1 MLTIQVFH
9 IRNHLFLPKQRVQE
23 VNEQVL
29 VGLGTKN
36 TLETEIGQQANISF
50 FCYMTHT
57 HNFLLQNYAFPPT
70 SPNISPHFFILTKEN
85 LVMSSKSCYFAENF
99 GKMERYDKE
108 RLVEIVLYV
117 LNKTGEL
124 YYYTLLKNIYF
135 AELKHL
141 AKWGQR
147 ITADEV
153 CAMPYGPV
161 LSHLLD
167 AIKGDSHE
175 PELSRMLK
183 SAFKFASEDASN
195 IMLPL
200 RQANED
206 YLSESE
212 KEALDASIQE
222 NASLSFEQ
230 LKNKSHD
237 KIWLK
242 NYREGKGKK
251 VIAMMD
257 LAVSA
262 HASDAMK
269 EYIKENLEIERAL
282 A

>member
-1 MLTIQVFH
+1 
-9 IRNHLFLPKQRVQE
+9 
-23 VNEQVL
+23 
-29 VGLGTKN
+29 
-36 TLETEIGQQANISF
+36 
-50 FCYMTHT
+50 
-57 HNFLLQNYAFPPT
+57 
-70 SPNISPHFFILTKEN
+70 
-85 LVMSSKSCYFAENF
+85 
-99 GKMERYDKE
+99 MERYDKE
-108 RLVEIVLYV
+108 RLVETVLYV

-124 YYYTLLKNIYF
+124 DYYTLLKTIYF

-153 CAMPYGPV
+153 CAMPCGPV

-183 SAFKFASEDASN
+183 SAFKFASEGAAN

-200 RQANED
+200 RQANEE

-212 KEALDASIQE
+212 KEALDASILE

-230 LKNKSHD
+230 VKNKSHD

-251 VIAMMD
+251 VIATMD
-257 LAVSA
+257 LAEWTLS
-262 HASDAMK
+262 S
-269 EYIKENLEIERAL
+269 ILL
-282 A
+282 TTSTS

>member
-1 MLTIQVFH
+1 MD
-9 IRNHLFLPKQRVQE
+9 
-23 VNEQVL
+23 
-29 VGLGTKN
+29 
-36 TLETEIGQQANISF
+36 
-50 FCYMTHT
+50 
-57 HNFLLQNYAFPPT
+57 
-70 SPNISPHFFILTKEN
+70 
-85 LVMSSKSCYFAENF
+85 
-99 GKMERYDKE
+99 RYDKE

-124 YYYTLLKNIYF
+124 DYNTLLKTIYF

-147 ITADEV
+147 ITADDV

-212 KEALDASIQE
+212 KEAIDASIQE

-251 VIAMMD
+251 VIATMD
-257 LAVSA
+257 LAESA
-262 HASDAMK
+262 HASEAMK
-269 EYIKENLEIERAL
+269 EYIKENLEIEWAL
-282 A
+282 AAYPHICKKITF

>member
-1 MLTIQVFH
+1 MD
-9 IRNHLFLPKQRVQE
+9 
-23 VNEQVL
+23 
-29 VGLGTKN
+29 
-36 TLETEIGQQANISF
+36 
-50 FCYMTHT
+50 
-57 HNFLLQNYAFPPT
+57 
-70 SPNISPHFFILTKEN
+70 
-85 LVMSSKSCYFAENF
+85 
-99 GKMERYDKE
+99 RYDKE

-124 YYYTLLKNIYF
+124 DYNTLLKTIYF

-147 ITADEV
+147 ITADDV
-153 CAMPYGPV
+153 CAIPYGPV

-212 KEALDASIQE
+212 KEALDASILE

-251 VIAMMD
+251 VIATMD
-257 LAVSA
+257 LAESA
-262 HASDAMK
+262 HASEAMK
-269 EYIKENLEIERAL
+269 EYIKENLEIERTFTC
-282 A
+282 

>member
-1 MLTIQVFH
+1 M
-9 IRNHLFLPKQRVQE
+9 
-23 VNEQVL
+23 
-29 VGLGTKN
+29 
-36 TLETEIGQQANISF
+36 
-50 FCYMTHT
+50 
-57 HNFLLQNYAFPPT
+57 QNYIFPPT
-70 SPNISPHFFILTKEN
+70 PPNISIHFFILKKEY
-85 LVMSSKSCYFAENF
+85 LLISFKSCNFAEKF
-99 GKMERYDKE
+99 GKMERYNKE

-117 LNKTGEL
+117 LNKTGKL
-124 YYYTLLKNIYF
+124 DYYTLLKTIYF

-147 ITADEV
+147 ITADDV

-212 KEALDASIQE
+212 KEALDASILE

-251 VIAMMD
+251 VIATMD
-257 LAVSA
+257 LAEWTLS
-262 HASDAMK
+262 S
-269 EYIKENLEIERAL
+269 ILL
-282 A
+282 TTSTS

>member
-1 MLTIQVFH
+1 
-9 IRNHLFLPKQRVQE
+9 
-23 VNEQVL
+23 
-29 VGLGTKN
+29 
-36 TLETEIGQQANISF
+36 
-50 FCYMTHT
+50 
-57 HNFLLQNYAFPPT
+57 
-70 SPNISPHFFILTKEN
+70 
-85 LVMSSKSCYFAENF
+85 
-99 GKMERYDKE
+99 MERYDKE

-124 YYYTLLKNIYF
+124 DYYTLLKTIYF

-153 CAMPYGPV
+153 CAMPYDPV

-251 VIAMMD
+251 VIATMD
-257 LAVSA
+257 LTESA
-262 HASDAMK
+262 HASEAMK
-269 EYIKENLEIERAL
+269 EYIKENLEIEKGL
-282 A
+282 AA

>member
-1 MLTIQVFH
+1 MD
-9 IRNHLFLPKQRVQE
+9 
-23 VNEQVL
+23 
-29 VGLGTKN
+29 
-36 TLETEIGQQANISF
+36 
-50 FCYMTHT
+50 
-57 HNFLLQNYAFPPT
+57 
-70 SPNISPHFFILTKEN
+70 
-85 LVMSSKSCYFAENF
+85 
-99 GKMERYDKE
+99 RYDKE

-124 YYYTLLKNIYF
+124 DYYTLLKTIYF

-147 ITADEV
+147 ITAD
-153 CAMPYGPV
+153 
-161 LSHLLD
+161 D
-167 AIKGDSHE
+167 
-175 PELSRMLK
+175 
-183 SAFKFASEDASN
+183 ASEDASN

-237 KIWLK
+237 KIWQK
-242 NYREGKGKK
+242 NYREGKSKK
-251 VIAMMD
+251 VIATMD
-257 LAVSA
+257 LAESA
-262 HASDAMK
+262 HASEAMK

>member
-1 MLTIQVFH
+1 MD
-9 IRNHLFLPKQRVQE
+9 
-23 VNEQVL
+23 
-29 VGLGTKN
+29 
-36 TLETEIGQQANISF
+36 
-50 FCYMTHT
+50 
-57 HNFLLQNYAFPPT
+57 
-70 SPNISPHFFILTKEN
+70 
-85 LVMSSKSCYFAENF
+85 
-99 GKMERYDKE
+99 RYDKE

-124 YYYTLLKNIYF
+124 DYNTLLKTIYF

-147 ITADEV
+147 ITADDV
-153 CAMPYGPV
+153 CAIPYGPV

-195 IMLPL
+195 IMLP
-200 RQANED
+200 Q
-206 YLSESE
+206 
-212 KEALDASIQE
+212 
-222 NASLSFEQ
+222 
-230 LKNKSHD
+230 NKSHD

-251 VIAMMD
+251 VIATMD
-257 LAVSA
+257 LAESA
-262 HASDAMK
+262 HASEAMK
-269 EYIKENLEIERAL
+269 EYIKESLETERAL

>member
-1 MLTIQVFH
+1 MD
-9 IRNHLFLPKQRVQE
+9 
-23 VNEQVL
+23 
-29 VGLGTKN
+29 
-36 TLETEIGQQANISF
+36 
-50 FCYMTHT
+50 
-57 HNFLLQNYAFPPT
+57 
-70 SPNISPHFFILTKEN
+70 
-85 LVMSSKSCYFAENF
+85 
-99 GKMERYDKE
+99 RYDKE

-124 YYYTLLKNIYF
+124 DYYTLLKTIYF

-147 ITADEV
+147 ITADDV

-167 AIKGDSHE
+167 AIKSDSHE

-195 IMLPL
+195 IMLP
-200 RQANED
+200 Q
-206 YLSESE
+206 
-212 KEALDASIQE
+212 
-222 NASLSFEQ
+222 
-230 LKNKSHD
+230 NKSHD

-251 VIAMMD
+251 VIATMD
-257 LAVSA
+257 LAESA
-262 HASDAMK
+262 HASEAMK
-269 EYIKENLEIERAL
+269 EYIKESLETERAL

>member
-1 MLTIQVFH
+1 MD
-9 IRNHLFLPKQRVQE
+9 
-23 VNEQVL
+23 
-29 VGLGTKN
+29 
-36 TLETEIGQQANISF
+36 
-50 FCYMTHT
+50 
-57 HNFLLQNYAFPPT
+57 
-70 SPNISPHFFILTKEN
+70 
-85 LVMSSKSCYFAENF
+85 
-99 GKMERYDKE
+99 RYDKE

-124 YYYTLLKNIYF
+124 DYYTLLKTIYF

-147 ITADEV
+147 ITADDV

-195 IMLPL
+195 IMLP
-200 RQANED
+200 Q
-206 YLSESE
+206 
-212 KEALDASIQE
+212 
-222 NASLSFEQ
+222 
-230 LKNKSHD
+230 NKSHD

-242 NYREGKGKK
+242 NYREGKSKK
-251 VIAMMD
+251 VIATMD
-257 LAVSA
+257 LAESA
-262 HASDAMK
+262 HASEAMK

>member
-1 MLTIQVFH
+1 MD
-9 IRNHLFLPKQRVQE
+9 
-23 VNEQVL
+23 
-29 VGLGTKN
+29 
-36 TLETEIGQQANISF
+36 
-50 FCYMTHT
+50 
-57 HNFLLQNYAFPPT
+57 
-70 SPNISPHFFILTKEN
+70 
-85 LVMSSKSCYFAENF
+85 
-99 GKMERYDKE
+99 RYDKE

-153 CAMPYGPV
+153 CAMPYDPV

-206 YLSESE
+206 YHSETE
-212 KEALDASIQE
+212 KETLDASIQE
-222 NASLSFEQ
+222 NATLSFEQ
-230 LKNKSHD
+230 IKNKSHD

-251 VIAMMD
+251 VIATLD
-257 LAVSA
+257 LAESA
-262 HASDAMK
+262 HASEAMK
-269 EYIKENLEIERAL
+269 EYIKENMEIEWAL
-282 A
+282 AAYPHICQKIIF

>member
-1 MLTIQVFH
+1 M
-9 IRNHLFLPKQRVQE
+9 
-23 VNEQVL
+23 
-29 VGLGTKN
+29 
-36 TLETEIGQQANISF
+36 
-50 FCYMTHT
+50 
-57 HNFLLQNYAFPPT
+57 
-70 SPNISPHFFILTKEN
+70 SP
-85 LVMSSKSCYFAENF
+85 KSCYFAENF
-99 GKMERYDKE
+99 GKMDRYNKE

-124 YYYTLLKNIYF
+124 DYHTLLKTIYF

-147 ITADEV
+147 MTEDDV

-175 PELSRMLK
+175 RELSQMLRT
-183 SAFKFASEDASN
+183 AFKFASEDASN

-200 RQANED
+200 RKANED

-212 KEALDASIQE
+212 KEAIDASIQE

-242 NYREGKGKK
+242 NFREGKGKK
-251 VIAMMD
+251 VISTMD
-257 LAVSA
+257 LAESA
-262 HASDAMK
+262 HASEAMK
-269 EYIKENLEIERAL
+269 EYTKEGLGTERAL
-282 A
+282 AA